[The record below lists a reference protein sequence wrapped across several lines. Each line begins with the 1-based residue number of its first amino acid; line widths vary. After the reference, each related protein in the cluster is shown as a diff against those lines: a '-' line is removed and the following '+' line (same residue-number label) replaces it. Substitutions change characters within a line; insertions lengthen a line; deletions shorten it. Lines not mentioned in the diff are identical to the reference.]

1 MFKRNLRGSFFTL
14 GLLLSGSAAA
24 FAQGT
29 AFTYQGK
36 LVDTG
41 NPANGPYDL
50 QFKLFDT
57 VTLGTG
63 TQQGSTVTVSNVTVA
78 AGIFTVQLDFGACST
93 CFDGT
98 ARFQTLECAT
108 GHRFPQDQSTRLAF
122 ECAIRFLKWSAA
134 AFRAFHF
141 EGLEVS
147 ADAVAFEIFRA
158 LDDLT
163 RELPDVRHEIVAFH
177 CAFLH
182 ALEL

>member
-57 VTLGTG
+57 QVVGTG
-63 TQQGSTVTVSNVTVA
+63 TQQGTTVTVSSVTVA
-78 AGIFTVQLDFGACST
+78 NGIFSVSLDFGVCAS
-93 CFDGT
+93 CFNGP
-98 ARFQTLECAT
+98 ARFLEIAVKQTS
-108 GHRFPQDQSTRLAF
+108 GGSF
-122 ECAIRFLKWSAA
+122 
-134 AFRAFHF
+134 
-141 EGLEVS
+141 
-147 ADAVAFEIFRA
+147 
-158 LDDLT
+158 
-163 RELPDVRHEIVAFH
+163 
-177 CAFLH
+177 
-182 ALEL
+182 